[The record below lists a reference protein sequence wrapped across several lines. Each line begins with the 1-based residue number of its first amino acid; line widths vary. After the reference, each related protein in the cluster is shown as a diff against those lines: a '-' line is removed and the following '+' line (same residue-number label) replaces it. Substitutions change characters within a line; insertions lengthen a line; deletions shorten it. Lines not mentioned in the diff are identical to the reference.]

1 MGIRNLT
8 LQQAIDALTQTTTTE
23 TAFQNAMLELISQV
37 QKDSEDL
44 QFLRTIELTGD
55 VSGLQI
61 EYIITGRR

>member
-37 QKDSEDL
+37 QEDSEDL
-44 QFLRTIELTGD
+44 QFLSLIHISEPTRP
-55 VSGLQI
+55 
-61 EYIITGRR
+61 Y